1 MRRAAA
7 SAGTPL
13 ERHLR
18 GGAAAPVTPLD
29 AFKAA
34 RRQFLRGERV
44 DMGELA
50 GELGVNRATLYR
62 WVGGR
67 DQLLGEIMWSLADQ
81 GIQQARTDARGD
93 GPDWVLDAYR
103 IFGTLSATHEPLRR
117 FIEREP
123 EAALRVMT
131 SKSSPQ
137 QRRVIAAWRDI
148 LDEGVNDHGLQL
160 RLDPATLAYVLVR
173 LGESFLWTDLITG
186 EEPDLAKAQ
195 EVARVLLT
203 A

>member
-1 MRRAAA
+1 M
-7 SAGTPL
+7 
-13 ERHLR
+13 
-18 GGAAAPVTPLD
+18 TPLD

-34 RRQFLRGERV
+34 RRRFLGGQRV

-50 GELGVNRATLYR
+50 ADLGVNRATLYR

-67 DQLLGEIMWSLADQ
+67 DQLLGEIMWSLAES
-81 GIQQARTDARGD
+81 GIQQARTRARGH
-93 GPDWVLDAYR
+93 GADWVLDAYS
-103 IFGTLSATHEPLRR
+103 IFGALSASHEPLRQ

-148 LDEGVNDHGLQL
+148 LEEGVRDHGLEL
-160 RLDPATLAYVLVR
+160 RLDPGTLAYVLVR
-173 LGESFLWTDLITG
+173 VGESFLWTDLITG
-186 EEPDLAKAQ
+186 EEPDLGKAQ